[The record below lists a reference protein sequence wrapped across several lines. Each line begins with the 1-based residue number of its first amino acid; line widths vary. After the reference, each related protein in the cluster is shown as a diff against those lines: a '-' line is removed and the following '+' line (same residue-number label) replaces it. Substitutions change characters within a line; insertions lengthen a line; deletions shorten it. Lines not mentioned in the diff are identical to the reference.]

1 MASPVK
7 APTFFGRNTFP
18 NNVRMKEHTDLNL
31 SEVVYVSITRI

>member
-7 APTFFGRNTFP
+7 APTFGRNTFP
-18 NNVRMKEHTDLNL
+18 NNVGMKERTDLNL